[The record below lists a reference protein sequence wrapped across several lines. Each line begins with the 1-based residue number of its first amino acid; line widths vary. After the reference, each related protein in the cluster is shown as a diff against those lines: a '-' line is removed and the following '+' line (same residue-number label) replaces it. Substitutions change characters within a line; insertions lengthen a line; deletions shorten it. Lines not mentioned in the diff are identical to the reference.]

1 MEKKFTWIPF
11 YRELA
16 KKLLEFKNN
25 RSDLVKI
32 VYELDEKYV
41 NFINNHDKSQ
51 VFDIDFFSLKAH
63 PQPDSSRRAGNRK
76 DISCQTDCKK
86 NGLLTK

>member
-11 YRELA
+11 YTELA
-16 KKLLEFKNN
+16 KKLLEYKNN

-41 NFINNHDKSQ
+41 NFINNQ
-51 VFDIDFFSLKAH
+51 RV
-63 PQPDSSRRAGNRK
+63 
-76 DISCQTDCKK
+76 
-86 NGLLTK
+86 